1 VRTVSERKVVKQL
14 SVFIANEAGRVSE
27 VTGLLGEAGVN
38 IRGFSV
44 SDTADYGILR
54 LIVDKPS
61 DAHAVLKTA
70 GFTVREDE
78 VICID
83 LPDQPGGLAGV
94 LKIVSEA
101 GVNIEY
107 VYSLVSTFVVINVGD
122 ADRALHLLGD
132 RPVKLMSQ
140 EDIAAVHM

>member
-1 VRTVSERKVVKQL
+1 MSDRPVVRQL

-27 VTGLLGEAGVN
+27 VTGLLGEGGIN

-44 SDTADYGILR
+44 SDTVDYGILR
-54 LIVDKPS
+54 LVVDRPDEALS
-61 DAHAVLKTA
+61 LLKNA
-70 GFTVREDE
+70 GFTVREDA

-94 LKIVSEA
+94 LKIVAEA

-122 ADRALHLLGD
+122 VNRALHLLGD
-132 RPVKLMSQ
+132 RPVRLVSQ
-140 EDIAAVHM
+140 EDIAAVGL

>member
-1 VRTVSERKVVKQL
+1 MSDRPVVRQL
-14 SVFIANEAGRVSE
+14 SVFIANESGRVSE
-27 VTGLLGEAGVN
+27 VTGLLGEHGIN

-44 SDTADYGILR
+44 SDTAEFGILR
-54 LIVDKPS
+54 LVVDKPA
-61 DAHAVLKTA
+61 DALGVLRDA

-94 LKIVSEA
+94 LKVVAEA

-107 VYSLVSTFVVINVGD
+107 VYSLVSTFVVINVAD
-122 ADRALHLLGD
+122 VDRALHLLGD

-140 EDIAAVHM
+140 EDILAVHL